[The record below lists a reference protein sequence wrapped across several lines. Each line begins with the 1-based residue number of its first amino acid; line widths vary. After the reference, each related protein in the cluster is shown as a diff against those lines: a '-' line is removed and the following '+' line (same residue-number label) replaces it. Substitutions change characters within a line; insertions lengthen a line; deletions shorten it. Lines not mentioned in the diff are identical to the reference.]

1 MKVAIFQANTVNDE
15 IELNLLRY
23 DSLLKKLESDTE
35 LLVFPEMFTSGF
47 SLDINYAET
56 MQGRSLKWMKAKAIE
71 KGTAISGSLFINE
84 NDRYFNRH
92 FFVIPNGEYEYY
104 DKKHLFSLSKE
115 PKLITS
121 GNDKRIVNYKG
132 WRIAIFTCYDIRF
145 PIWCRNTYS
154 NNKYGYDIAIYV
166 ASWALERN
174 FAWQSL
180 LIGRAIENMAYTIGV
195 NRVGTDKKGVKYNGS
210 SVILNYK
217 GETLAMAENEKEEI
231 VYHTL
236 DNQSL
241 LLFRQS
247 FPIGKDW
254 D

>member
-15 IELNLLRY
+15 IESNLLRY
-23 DSLLKKLESDTE
+23 DSLLNKLDSDTE

-56 MQGRSLKWMKAKAIE
+56 MQGRSLKWMKEKAIE
-71 KGTAISGSLFINE
+71 KGITISGSLFINE
-84 NDRYFNRH
+84 NDKYFNRH
-92 FFVIPNGEYEYY
+92 FFVMPNGEYEYY

-115 PKLITS
+115 PNIITP
-121 GNDKRIVNYKG
+121 GNEKRIVNYKG
-132 WRIAIFTCYDIRF
+132 WYIALFTCYDIRF

-154 NNKYGYDIAIYV
+154 NNEYGYDIAIYV
-166 ASWALERN
+166 SSWACERN

-180 LIGRAIENMAYTIGV
+180 LVGRAIENMAYTIGV
-195 NRVGTDKKGVKYNGS
+195 NRVGIDKKGIKYNGS
-210 SVILNYK
+210 SAILNYK
-217 GETLAMAENEKEEI
+217 GETLVMAENEKEEI

>member
-1 MKVAIFQANTVNDE
+1 MKVAIFQANIVNDE
-15 IELNLLRY
+15 IESNLLRY
-23 DSLLKKLESDTE
+23 DSLLNKLHSDTE
-35 LLVFPEMFTSGF
+35 LLIFPEMFTSGF
-47 SLDINYAET
+47 SLNINYAET
-56 MQGRSLKWMKAKAIE
+56 MQGRSLKWMKEKAIE
-71 KGTAISGSLFINE
+71 KGIAISGSLFINE
-84 NDRYFNRH
+84 NDKYFNRH
-92 FFVIPNGEYEYY
+92 FFIMPNGEYEYY

-115 PKLITS
+115 PKVITS
-121 GNDKRIVNYKG
+121 GNDKKIVNYNG
-132 WRIAIFTCYDIRF
+132 WKIALFTCYDIRF

-154 NNKYGYDIAIYV
+154 NNEYGYDIAIYV
-166 ASWALERN
+166 SSWACERN

-180 LIGRAIENMAYTIGV
+180 LVGRAIENMAYTIGV
-195 NRVGTDKKGVKYNGS
+195 NRVGIDKKGVKYNGS
-210 SVILNYK
+210 STILNYK
-217 GETLAMAENEKEEI
+217 GETLVMAENEKEEI

>member
-15 IELNLLRY
+15 IESNLLRY
-23 DSLLKKLESDTE
+23 DSLLKKLDSDTE

-56 MQGRSLKWMKAKAIE
+56 MQGRSLKWMKEKAIE
-71 KGTAISGSLFINE
+71 KGIAISGSLFINE
-84 NDRYFNRH
+84 NDKYFNRH
-92 FFVIPNGEYEYY
+92 FFIMPNGEYEYY

-115 PKLITS
+115 PKVITS
-121 GNDKRIVNYKG
+121 GNDKKIVNYNG
-132 WRIAIFTCYDIRF
+132 WKIALFTCYDIRF

-154 NNKYGYDIAIYV
+154 NNEYGYDIAIYV
-166 ASWALERN
+166 SSWACERN

-180 LIGRAIENMAYTIGV
+180 LVGRAIENMAYTIGV
-195 NRVGTDKKGVKYNGS
+195 NRVGIDKKGIKYNGS
-210 SVILNYK
+210 SAILNYK
-217 GETLAMAENEKEEI
+217 GETLVMAENEKEEI

>member
-15 IELNLLRY
+15 IESNLLRY
-23 DSLLKKLESDTE
+23 DSLLNKLESDTE

-56 MQGRSLKWMKAKAIE
+56 LQGRSLKWMKEKAIE
-71 KGTAISGSLFINE
+71 KGIAISGSLFINE
-84 NDRYFNRH
+84 NDKYFNRH
-92 FFVIPNGEYEYY
+92 FFVMPNGEYEYY

-115 PKLITS
+115 PNIITP
-121 GNDKRIVNYKG
+121 GNEKRIVNYKG
-132 WRIAIFTCYDIRF
+132 WNIALFTCYDIRF

-154 NNKYGYDIAIYV
+154 NNEYGYDIAIYV
-166 ASWALERN
+166 SSWAYERN

-195 NRVGTDKKGVKYNGS
+195 NRVGIDKKGVKYNGS

-217 GETLAMAENEKEEI
+217 GETLTMAENEKEEI